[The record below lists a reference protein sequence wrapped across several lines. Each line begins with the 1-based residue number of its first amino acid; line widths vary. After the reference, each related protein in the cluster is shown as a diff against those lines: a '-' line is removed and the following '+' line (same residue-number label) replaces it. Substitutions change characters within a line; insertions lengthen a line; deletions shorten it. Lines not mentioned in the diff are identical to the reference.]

1 MDILNQIIL
10 QMDRNDLKHFKIY
23 AGRSTDNEDRKDLKL
38 FEFIRKTAREYSDD
52 AAFKKLYS
60 GKGRN
65 AFYRLKNR
73 LMDDIA
79 RSIFMQ
85 YHTEDN
91 TIWALYLTSLGY
103 YFYRKN
109 NYRIAYHF
117 LQKAE
122 KKALKVENYSL
133 LDIIYSQMIYISR
146 KIVSINPETYI
157 KTRKENR
164 EKMNKLSEVEDILEA
179 VEYRVNI
186 TQNLSHDQ
194 TAILE
199 LLQATIDDYTQDED
213 LKNSGKLQKGI
224 YQVVSRILLQKKDY
238 ASLETYLINTYSE
251 FEKKKLFAGDQKLK
265 LEIISWIANTSFKNK
280 KYHQSLEYAEKLK
293 TEMGKND
300 KQKYDNFEYFY
311 YNALVINFSVINPDK
326 AIEILLGLTKKE
338 TIERNPYYSV
348 FIYLNL
354 ALLYNQKKNYDQ
366 AMKFMNKLYMD
377 EGYKGTDGNIKLQ
390 VNIGEL
396 IIRYDLKEFDFLEYR
411 FKQVMKD
418 NKEAI
423 AKPEMIK
430 EKDFLK
436 IFASLSTD
444 NFKTKSLEFKNA
456 VKEYYANYMTEFEEE
471 EPLFRYNE
479 WLAEKANLNYK

>member
-10 QMDRNDLKHFKIY
+10 QMDRNDLKHFRIY
-23 AGRSTDNEDRKDLKL
+23 AGRTVDIEDRKDLKL
-38 FEFIRKTAREYSDD
+38 FELIRKSTKNYTDE
-52 AAFKKLYS
+52 AAFKKLYT
-60 GKGRN
+60 GKERN

-73 LMDDIA
+73 LMEDVGK
-79 RSIFMQ
+79 SLFMQ
-85 YHTEDN
+85 YHTEDPL
-91 TIWALYLTSLGY
+91 IWALYLTSLGY

-109 NYRIAYHF
+109 DYRIAYHF
-117 LQKAE
+117 LQRAE
-122 KKALKVENYSL
+122 KKALKVENFSL
-133 LDIIYSQMIYISR
+133 LDIIYSQLIYISR

-157 KTRKENR
+157 KVRKENR

-179 VEYRVNI
+179 VEYRVNV

-194 TAILE
+194 SGILE
-199 LLQATIDDYTQDED
+199 LLQATIDDYTQDEE
-213 LKNSGKLQKGI
+213 LKKSGKLQKGI

-265 LEIISWIANTSFKNK
+265 LEILSWIANTSFKNK

-293 TEMGKND
+293 TEMGKNE
-300 KQKYDNFEYFY
+300 KQKYENFELFY

-354 ALLYNQKKNYDQ
+354 ALLYNQKKKYEQ
-366 AMKFMNKLYMD
+366 AMKFLNKLYTD
-377 EGYKGTDGNIKLQ
+377 ENYKGTDPNVKLQ
-390 VNIGEL
+390 INIGEL
-396 IIRYDLKEFDFLEYR
+396 ILRYDLKEFDFLEYR
-411 FKQVMKD
+411 LKQVMKD
-418 NKEAI
+418 NKAAI

-430 EKDFLK
+430 EKRFLAIYSK
-436 IFASLSTD
+436 LATD
-444 NFKTKSLEFKNA
+444 NFKTKSAEFKEA
-456 VKEYYANYMTEFEEE
+456 VKKYYADFKDEFAEE

-479 WLAEKANLNYK
+479 WLLEKANIK